1 MPMDIPGKRVQATP
15 LLRQIPQHRLH
26 RPRPVKA
33 AQAVVRIALLHP
45 DHPESGEKEQPH
57 PEDALARLPINIS
70 ICKPYGRRSCVNQ
83 LMFPLTGTSKLHPLH

>member
-45 DHPESGEKEQPH
+45 EPGEKEQPH

-70 ICKPYGRRSCVNQ
+70 I
-83 LMFPLTGTSKLHPLH
+83 